1 MFLSPSSPQQF
12 IPMRVNLWIWKATE
26 CSNPKIN
33 KQRTFIQDLNDGF
46 PGHELRDIPPY
57 QKARCRKRGWLIY
70 RTSVL
75 FLIYMTKILL
85 LGPLE
90 RYAWIHG
97 GFFIYF
103 NAREQRN
110 DLEL

>member
-75 FLIYMTKILL
+75 FLIYMTKKV
-85 LGPLE
+85 
-90 RYAWIHG
+90 
-97 GFFIYF
+97 FFFFLFFFLRKATI
-103 NAREQRN
+103 NIVQ
-110 DLEL
+110 D